1 MALGRCRLS
10 WGLNATSTGTA
21 NYRDEGEE
29 TMIARIWQGRTRPGM
44 GKPYLSYLEQTGLK
58 EYKPTEGFKDVLVLT
73 REIGDETEYVLI
85 TLWDNMEAVQRF
97 AGLEPERAVYYPE
110 DDHYFPEHERTT
122 YVRHYEVAARILPQV
137 KSVGCRPQPA

>member
-1 MALGRCRLS
+1 
-10 WGLNATSTGTA
+10 
-21 NYRDEGEE
+21 
-29 TMIARIWQGRTRPGM
+29 MIARIWQGRTRPGM

-58 EYKPTEGFKDVLVLT
+58 EYKATEGFKDVLVLT

-85 TLWDNMEAVQRF
+85 TLWDNLEALRRF

-122 YVRHYEVAARILPQV
+122 YVRHYEVATLPQD
-137 KSVGCRPQPA
+137 KS